1 MEEKFIPR
9 QREEE
14 EAMRAVCEKLFQRY
28 LKPSPGKA
36 NTYYQNGQI
45 MVMVE
50 SRQWKLAYSPLE
62 KVTFDVSDE
71 HALLIDVPG
80 DHGTHLV
87 PWHMVLRIT
96 VHEGAHL

>member
-1 MEEKFIPR
+1 
-9 QREEE
+9 
-14 EAMRAVCEKLFQRY
+14 MRSVCEKLFQRY
-28 LKPSPGKA
+28 LSPKPGKP
-36 NTYYQNGQI
+36 NVYFQTGQK

-62 KVTFDVSDE
+62 KVLFDVSDE
-71 HALLIDVPG
+71 NALLIDVPG

-96 VHEGAHL
+96 VSEGSPHF